1 MENTET
7 NSLLIIE
14 DHKIVSLGLKTLA
27 ERTKHFASIDCAYTA
42 SQALE
47 LTVDHNKLAD
57 PYSIFL
63 VDVELP
69 DMSGLDLV
77 KSLKAMSPDS
87 AIIFHTIHDELWNL
101 RQMINSGA
109 NAIVMKTDDL
119 AELKIAFQRVL
130 DGDNYFS
137 DHFREACEEMANYQ
151 TLSEREIE
159 ILKLISEG
167 ISSKDIAKRIFRT
180 QDTVEFHRK
189 NIMRKLGATNMAQ
202 LVKEG
207 IAKGYIN

>member
-14 DHKIVSLGLKTLA
+14 DHKIVSFGLN
-27 ERTKHFASIDCAYTA
+27 TA
-42 SQALE
+42 AQALALASE
-47 LTVDHNKLAD
+47 HKKTV
-57 PYSIFL
+57 PYSVFI

-69 DMSGLDLV
+69 DLNGLDLV
-77 KSLKAMSPDS
+77 KSLRALSPDS
-87 AIIFHTIHDELWNL
+87 AVVFHTFHDELWNL
-101 RQMINSGA
+101 RQMMNTGA

-119 AELKIAFQRVL
+119 GEIQTALRRVL
-130 DGDNYFS
+130 AGETYFS
-137 DHFREACEEMANYQ
+137 DHFRQACEEMANYQ
-151 TLSEREIE
+151 SLTEREIE

-167 ISSKDIAKRIFRT
+167 LSTKDIATRIFRT
-180 QDTVEFHRK
+180 QDTVEFHRR
-189 NIMRKLGATNMAQ
+189 NILRKLGATNMAQ

>member
-14 DHKIVSLGLKTLA
+14 DHRIVSLGLKTLA
-27 ERTKHFASIDCAYTA
+27 EGTRLFATIDCAYTA

-47 LTVDHNKLAD
+47 LTVDRNKSTD
-57 PYSIFL
+57 PYSIFII
-63 VDVELP
+63 DVELP
-69 DMSGLDLV
+69 DMSGIDLV
-77 KSLKAMSPDS
+77 KSLRSLSPDS

-109 NAIVMKTDDL
+109 NAIVMKSDDL
-119 AELKIAFQRVL
+119 TELQIALHRVL
-130 DGDNYFS
+130 VGENYFS
-137 DHFREACEEMANYQ
+137 DHFREACEDMANYQ
-151 TLSEREIE
+151 PLTDREIE

-167 ISSKDIAKRIFRT
+167 ISSKDISKRIFRT

>member
-27 ERTKHFASIDCAYTA
+27 ERTKFFATIDCAYTA

-47 LTVDHNKLAD
+47 LTVDHNKLTD

-87 AIIFHTIHDELWNL
+87 AIIFHTIHNELWNL

-119 AELKIAFQRVL
+119 AELQIAMNRVL
-130 DGDNYFS
+130 DGNNYFS
-137 DHFREACEEMANYQ
+137 AHFREACEEMANYQ
-151 TLSEREIE
+151 TLSEREID
-159 ILKLISEG
+159 ILKLISDG
-167 ISSKDIAKRIFRT
+167 IATKEIAERLFVSPN
-180 QDTVEFHRK
+180 TVEFHRK
-189 NIMRKLGATNMAQ
+189 NIMRKLGAANMAQ

>member
-1 MENTET
+1 MIAYLPFNP
-7 NSLLIIE
+7 LIIRRRVIL
-14 DHKIVSLGLKTLA
+14 DYKQILKV
-27 ERTKHFASIDCAYTA
+27 I
-42 SQALE
+42 
-47 LTVDHNKLAD
+47 
-57 PYSIFL
+57 
-63 VDVELP
+63 
-69 DMSGLDLV
+69 LD
-77 KSLKAMSPDS
+77 
-87 AIIFHTIHDELWNL
+87 IGE
-101 RQMINSGA
+101 QMINSGA

-130 DGDNYFS
+130 DGENYFS

-189 NIMRKLGATNMAQ
+189 NIMRKLGANNMAQ